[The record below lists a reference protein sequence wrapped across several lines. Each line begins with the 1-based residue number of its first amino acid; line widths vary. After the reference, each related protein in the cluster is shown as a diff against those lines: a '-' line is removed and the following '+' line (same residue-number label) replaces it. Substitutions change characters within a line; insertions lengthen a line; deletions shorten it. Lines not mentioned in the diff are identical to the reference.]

1 MTQSF
6 KTLLELHSTVLTEIR
21 VTTNYELFAKVKGN
35 RDVIESHI
43 NKIKLSLKKR
53 HVKECG
59 ILVAFNPNYEP
70 GLPLFVIIDGQHRFE
85 ALKRESLPISFTII
99 EDLTK
104 EEILEIIELLNT
116 SHANWDVTN
125 FMGSKCTL
133 GDANYIL
140 YKSIYDRYDF
150 EHEIIFYTMKK
161 LGRTINHDM
170 FKNGLLKF
178 DSELFNEID
187 RIFSWLENFVSIVE
201 PYGKRYYLKALLDL
215 YFLNGVNL
223 IRLETVLKLAQ
234 NNPNGLL
241 YSGSIRQSLNHLI
254 LDLYNNKLSIK
265 NRIGI
270 KSLDRLGNKYSLHLK

>member
-1 MTQSF
+1 MEQKF
-6 KTLLELHSTVLTEIR
+6 KTLLEQHSAVLTEIR

-43 NKIKLSLKKR
+43 NKIRQSLKKR

-70 GLPLFVIIDGQHRFE
+70 GRPLFVIIDGQHRFE
-85 ALKRESLPISFTII
+85 ALKRESLPISFVVID
-99 EDLTK
+99 DLTN

-116 SHANWDVTN
+116 SHKNWDVTN

-133 GDANYIL
+133 GDTNYIL

-150 EHEIIFYTMKK
+150 EHEVIFYAMKK
-161 LGRTINHDM
+161 LGKTINHDM

-187 RIFSWLENFVSIVE
+187 AVFTWLEKFVSIVE

-215 YFLNGVNL
+215 YFLKGVNL
-223 IRLETVLKLAQ
+223 IRVETVLKLVQHSAT
-234 NNPNGLL
+234 GLQQ
-241 YSGSIRQSLNHLI
+241 SGSIRQSLNHLV
-254 LDLYNNKLSIK
+254 LDLYNHKLSTK